1 MQNRDMPGC
10 KNKSIVKITV
20 FEAESVRKPF
30 CPYPKVL
37 KFTNNVVI
45 SNPLPRTRVLRLII
59 HTIRAFILGQNLK
72 SFKSFF
78 GKFQKKNKYAAKSAK
93 NLTFGEV

>member
-1 MQNRDMPGC
+1 MPGC
-10 KNKSIVKITV
+10 KNRSIVKIIV

-30 CPYPKVL
+30 CPYPEVL

-45 SNPLPRTRVLRLII
+45 SNPLPRTRVLMFIVY
-59 HTIRAFILGQNLK
+59 TIRAFILGQNLK

-78 GKFQKKNKYAAKSAK
+78 GKFKKKIKYAVKSAK
-93 NLTFGEV
+93 NLTFGEVCHRI